1 MSGKNE
7 LGAALLALTFL
18 VARPVFGQSLD
29 LKTLDK
35 FAAKASET
43 VDVTLDGPL
52 LKMAAKFLSNDSPDE
67 ARIKKLV
74 GGLKG
79 IYVKS
84 FEFDEAG
91 LFTEKDVMG
100 IRSQLH
106 APEWSRI
113 VGVRSKRDGENVE
126 VFIRTGSGGQA
137 GGLAIIA
144 AEPKE
149 LTVVQLVGSID
160 LDELSSLGGSFGIP
174 KLDLERNSPP
184 SKGEKKE
191 AK

>member
-18 VARPVFGQSLD
+18 VARPVFGQALD

-91 LFTEKDVMG
+91 LYTEKDVMG

-113 VGVRSKRDGENVE
+113 VGVRSKRDGENV
-126 VFIRTGSGGQA
+126 
-137 GGLAIIA
+137 
-144 AEPKE
+144 
-149 LTVVQLVGSID
+149 
-160 LDELSSLGGSFGIP
+160 
-174 KLDLERNSPP
+174 
-184 SKGEKKE
+184 
-191 AK
+191 

>member
-18 VARPVFGQSLD
+18 VTRPVFGQALD

-43 VDVTLDGPL
+43 VDVTLDGSL

-67 ARIKKLV
+67 AKIKKLV

-84 FEFDEAG
+84 FEFDESG
-91 LFTEKDVMG
+91 VYTEKDVTG

-126 VFIRTGSGGQA
+126 VFIRTGSGGQPA
-137 GGLAIIA
+137 GLAIIA

-174 KLDLERNSPP
+174 KLDLERNSPS